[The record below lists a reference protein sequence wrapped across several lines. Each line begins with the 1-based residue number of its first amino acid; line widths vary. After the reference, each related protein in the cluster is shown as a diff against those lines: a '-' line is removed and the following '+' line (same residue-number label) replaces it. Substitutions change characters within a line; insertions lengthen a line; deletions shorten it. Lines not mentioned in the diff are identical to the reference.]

1 MEGYEGYRT
10 YDWAVSWTT
19 DGHPWHE
26 RGFHAFTTAQ
36 RFARGLVE
44 ENAGNA
50 SFSIYVERMM
60 TVNLQSF
67 LDAACAGGVE
77 LAPHTLAT
85 SETFA

>member
-10 YDWAVSWTT
+10 YAWAVSWTA
-19 DGHPWHE
+19 DGAPWNE

-36 RFARGLVE
+36 RFARGLAE
-44 ENAGNA
+44 EYAGNA

-67 LDAACAGGVE
+67 LDATCAGSVE
-77 LAPHTLAT
+77 LTPHTLAT